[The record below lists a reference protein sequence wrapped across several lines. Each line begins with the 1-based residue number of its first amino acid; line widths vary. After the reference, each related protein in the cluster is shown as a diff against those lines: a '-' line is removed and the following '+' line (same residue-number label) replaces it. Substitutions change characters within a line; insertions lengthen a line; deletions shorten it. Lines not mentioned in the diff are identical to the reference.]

1 MKSLLRALRFAVLL
15 APLAGLAQVVRP
27 ELIRTTTGATFVF
40 NTAESFFA
48 VDVAAAQLNVKPTPD
63 GYHEADA
70 RLIRLTHTPQK
81 ELTAELG
88 NRVPAPK
95 ELLQL
100 QFRRDLDEEQ
110 FSLQRPVHDS
120 RQEFLT
126 TPKGP
131 LVLHWWFAL
140 PSGSSHG
147 ATEQHYMSTVCDRQV
162 LSVSAPLLTGDAP
175 DALRQYLIGVMQ
187 TVRESNDP
195 INVSDA
201 KELPSE
207 K

>member
-1 MKSLLRALRFAVLL
+1 MTNLFRALCCVALL
-15 APLAGLAQVVRP
+15 LPFTGFAQVVRP
-27 ELIRTTTGATFVF
+27 ELIRTAAGATFVF

-48 VDVAAAQLNVKPTPD
+48 VDVAAAQFDTKATPD
-63 GYHEADA
+63 GYHQADA

-126 TPKGP
+126 TPKGR

-140 PSGSSHG
+140 PSGSNHG
-147 ATEQHYMSTVCDRQV
+147 ATQQHYVSTVCDRQI
-162 LSVSAPLLTGDAP
+162 LSISAPLLVDDTP
-175 DALRQYLIGVMQ
+175 DGLRQYLVGVMQ

-195 INVSDA
+195 INVSDT